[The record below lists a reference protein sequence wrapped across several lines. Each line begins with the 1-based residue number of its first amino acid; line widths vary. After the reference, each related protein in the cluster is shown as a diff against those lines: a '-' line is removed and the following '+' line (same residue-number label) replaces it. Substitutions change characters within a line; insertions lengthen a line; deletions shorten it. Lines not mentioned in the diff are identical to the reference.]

1 MNEWFSQDAWNKQ
14 RQYMF
19 LCLYT
24 SLWSVSEYMEDIN
37 GPTQNDH
44 VLRDHSDI
52 IYIIVLSFL
61 LQGRLVITV

>member
-1 MNEWFSQDAWNKQ
+1 
-14 RQYMF
+14 MF